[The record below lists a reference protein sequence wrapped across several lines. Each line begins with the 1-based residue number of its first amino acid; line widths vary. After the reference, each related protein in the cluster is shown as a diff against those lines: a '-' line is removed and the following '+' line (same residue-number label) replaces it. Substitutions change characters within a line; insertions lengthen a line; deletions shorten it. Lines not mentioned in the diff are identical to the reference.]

1 MDKKS
6 IKVGI
11 IEIWTILAIV
21 LHFCDVGYF
30 AKWSVID
37 WPWHWSCCC
46 LLIWEWIV
54 VIVLLLVFSII
65 AKREKKRRYKHV
77 IDKLEENGHYRAAES
92 IKKAMDDGVLK

>member
-30 AKWSVID
+30 AKWPVID

-65 AKREKKRRYKHV
+65 AILLRTAYAQVDSRKNRRT
-77 IDKLEENGHYRAAES
+77 GW
-92 IKKAMDDGVLK
+92 

>member
-21 LHFCDVGYF
+21 LHFCDVGNF

-37 WPWHWSCCC
+37 WPWHC
-46 LLIWEWIV
+46 
-54 VIVLLLVFSII
+54 
-65 AKREKKRRYKHV
+65 
-77 IDKLEENGHYRAAES
+77 GHYRAAES
-92 IKKAMDDGVLK
+92 LKKAMDDGVLK